1 MSISKVE
8 ETVMNSSTKPV
19 GTFGQPNAA
28 SAKKLGRLK
37 MLGILLVCAL
47 PVFISYFM
55 YYVVRPDGRTNY
67 GSLLTPPLDAA
78 KLNVADKGKPST
90 LADLKGKWLMV
101 SIGPSSCDQSC
112 VERLYLVRQVR
123 ATTGKLMD
131 RIDRVWLVT
140 DDGKPD
146 PKILEAYDGQ
156 KILQVNS
163 AQLPNLLP
171 AESGQDSA
179 QHIFIVDPL
188 GNIIMRFPAKP
199 DPNKMKKDVGKLL
212 RASRIG

>member
-1 MSISKVE
+1 MSTSNI
-8 ETVMNSSTKPV
+8 
-19 GTFGQPNAA
+19 QNAVTSA
-28 SAKKLGRLK
+28 VSAKKLGRLK

-47 PVFISYFM
+47 PVFVSYFM

-67 GSLLTPPLDAA
+67 GSLLTPPMDAA
-78 KLNVADKGKPST
+78 KLSATDNGKPT
-90 LADLKGKWLMV
+90 NLAALKGKWLMV

-140 DDGKPD
+140 DDGKLD
-146 PKILEAYDGQ
+146 TKILDAYEGQ
-156 KILQVNS
+156 KILRVNA
-163 AQLPNLLP
+163 AQLPAVLP
-171 AESGQDSA
+171 PDTGIDPA
-179 QHIFIVDPL
+179 QHIFVVDPL
-188 GNIIMRFPAKP
+188 GNVIMRFPANP